1 MYPALPQPY
10 HPLLFLFNFF
20 STCLVLLVLSSK
32 HGQAHMHTPHSPKVI
47 AESQRFPGTRKNNK
61 DWGLIH
67 FLPGAAV
74 LLERR
79 PPVNSLHVEQG
90 KPMQS
95 ERQKI
100 VIFTDL
106 GSLLSAAS
114 CFLFFIFFLTCWR
127 SEGRNDR
134 QTWPLLS
141 LLRSSLP
148 QRLTASHAGFQR
160 ELKPG

>member
-1 MYPALPQPY
+1 MKLTLCSHLGEKAELLIQTGSFPNPLPSPKRKTCIQPF
-10 HPLLFLFNFF
+10 PSLTLLSYFCLIF
-20 STCLVLLVLSSK
+20 SPCLVLLALSSK

-61 DWGLIH
+61 DWGLVH

-95 ERQKI
+95 ERQKR

-114 CFLFFIFFLTCWR
+114 CLLFFIFFP
-127 SEGRNDR
+127 D
-134 QTWPLLS
+134 LL
-141 LLRSSLP
+141 
-148 QRLTASHAGFQR
+148 
-160 ELKPG
+160 EI